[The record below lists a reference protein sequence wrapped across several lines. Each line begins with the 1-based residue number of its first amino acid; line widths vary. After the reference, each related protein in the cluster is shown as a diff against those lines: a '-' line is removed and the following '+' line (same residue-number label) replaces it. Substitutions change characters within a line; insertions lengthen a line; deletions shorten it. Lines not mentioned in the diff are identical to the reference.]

1 MKIKSQVYLLLTGIL
16 LIPVLFFV
24 FIAFMRYFDSPERI
38 FIPTYEEVA
47 VDDKSGGISSEEWG
61 KVRRFLER
69 LPKNIEWA
77 VIDRK
82 NNENNVVFSII
93 PNLVPGTFI
102 SNEGIIKLFLVT
114 RELYA
119 YQIDFPLQ
127 DSENSLMVVTRFSKD
142 HKKTPKFFKDL
153 FFGGGIVLIIMFAFC
168 AVMVFLIVKS
178 LTKSVTALEE
188 ATRRITQGEFG
199 LKIDIKGSN
208 EITSLSSSLEKMRT
222 ALMEEQLR
230 KSRFIMGI
238 SHDLRTPLALI
249 KGYTEA
255 ISDGMVEDPKL
266 MNSSLEIIRQKSQ
279 QLDDMIEDLISFVK
293 LDTEEWRKNIKPL
306 NGAKIFNDYFNRLY
320 SDGLLLGR
328 RITGKITLPDDL
340 VILCDE
346 KVLLR
351 VLENLTGNALRYT
364 KEGGFVDFSVSLY
377 EGEVCVSIADNGVGI
392 SQEEMPFIFDLFYR
406 GSNSRREEGSGLGL
420 AVVKSILDSLGW
432 KIEVFSQKGEGSC
445 FIVRI
450 PPGENIKEP
459 VSGS

>member
-1 MKIKSQVYLLLTGIL
+1 MEQHESY
-16 LIPVLFFV
+16 
-24 FIAFMRYFDSPERI
+24 MR
-38 FIPTYEEVA
+38 
-47 VDDKSGGISSEEWG
+47 K
-61 KVRRFLER
+61 
-69 LPKNIEWA
+69 
-77 VIDRK
+77 
-82 NNENNVVFSII
+82 
-93 PNLVPGTFI
+93 
-102 SNEGIIKLFLVT
+102 
-114 RELYA
+114 
-119 YQIDFPLQ
+119 
-127 DSENSLMVVTRFSKD
+127 
-142 HKKTPKFFKDL
+142 
-153 FFGGGIVLIIMFAFC
+153 
-168 AVMVFLIVKS
+168 
-178 LTKSVTALEE
+178 ALEE

-222 ALMEEQLR
+222 ALMEGQLR

-432 KIEVFSQKGEGSC
+432 KIEVFSQKGEGPSL
-445 FIVRI
+445 
-450 PPGENIKEP
+450 
-459 VSGS
+459 

>member
-1 MKIKSQVYLLLTGIL
+1 M
-16 LIPVLFFV
+16 
-24 FIAFMRYFDSPERI
+24 
-38 FIPTYEEVA
+38 
-47 VDDKSGGISSEEWG
+47 
-61 KVRRFLER
+61 
-69 LPKNIEWA
+69 
-77 VIDRK
+77 
-82 NNENNVVFSII
+82 
-93 PNLVPGTFI
+93 
-102 SNEGIIKLFLVT
+102 
-114 RELYA
+114 
-119 YQIDFPLQ
+119 
-127 DSENSLMVVTRFSKD
+127 
-142 HKKTPKFFKDL
+142 
-153 FFGGGIVLIIMFAFC
+153 
-168 AVMVFLIVKS
+168 IVKS

-222 ALMEEQLR
+222 ALMEGQLR